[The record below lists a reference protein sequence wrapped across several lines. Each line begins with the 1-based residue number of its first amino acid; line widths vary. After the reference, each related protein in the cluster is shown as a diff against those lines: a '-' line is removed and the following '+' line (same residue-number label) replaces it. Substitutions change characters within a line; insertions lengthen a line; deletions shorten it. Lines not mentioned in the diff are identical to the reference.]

1 MFDGLRLARM
11 ELPEATLRV
20 RHGGSGPPSTPLPP
34 FTVWSKNY
42 RAGLG
47 IDGQHAIATRLSLV
61 TAASP
66 QAAGRA

>member
-1 MFDGLRLARM
+1 MVED
-11 ELPEATLRV
+11 
-20 RHGGSGPPSTPLPP
+20 
-34 FTVWSKNY
+34 Y

-47 IDGQHAIATRLSLV
+47 IDRQHAIATRLSLV